1 MHISHAHICS
11 NAILH
16 LRCCRRSALLTCS
29 RNKLRGTLS
38 CGVCQASRVQTDSP
52 ESAIYRNDCETSD
65 RVVAQDELAS
75 SSTETLETGCTTNS
89 GRGGG
94 STSSCVD
101 VWVLPIQSSYKN
113 AVKVLIEQVDRLA
126 DSPDTP
132 QGCVRIEVPLC
143 RGISALQWL
152 KSRVTLDHKKD
163 FSVYFSSKVSSA
175 PDTEGSLAAETFFK
189 DVRSVAGVGAA
200 WMWKGA
206 HGCSLDADVMADIRE
221 KTDDV
226 YSRLRAFGGSRFDPG
241 GVVGEEWEPFGSFCF
256 LLPRVE
262 FVEKGNGCVLA
273 CTLAWDSFHDPKKFS
288 SANIGGFN
296 SKDDAIFDAL
306 SYLSTL
312 GEVLPLQASSIVSSM
327 RTSQGSVEH
336 MPDPEGW
343 ESLLDRVQKKL
354 TTSKRHAEAGG
365 IDDYSISATT
375 ALDEY
380 LRNGQKGLDDLLMAS
395 RSNVTNRDEKSA
407 SSSKNDGLVK
417 LVLARRTN
425 MIFDED
431 IDCCELLASLQEKDP
446 KAYQFMLRLPSGQCF
461 MGCTPER
468 LYARS
473 GSSVVSEAVAGTRG
487 RGPGGDIE
495 KDFWLA
501 FDLLQSQKDGLEFQL
516 VRESIAE
523 IFEKLCK
530 DVNIEVEKSVLKQGS
545 VQHLYGRI
553 AGSLKEGVDDLS
565 LVRELHPTPAVC
577 GQPDEDALCLL
588 RSYESFDRG
597 LYAGPF
603 GWFAKNAADIAVAIR
618 STLIDN
624 RDSEKTLVSLFAGV
638 GIVPGSITQSEWNEL
653 DLKISQ
659 FTNIFSNS
667 TKERI
672 LGSQNLSIL
681 SAQMMVEEL
690 CRCGCNTFCIA
701 PGSRS
706 SPLTLAIAQHP
717 RARLIPGIDERS
729 LGFWALGHGKATGR
743 PCVVVTSSGT
753 AVANLLPAVVEA
765 SQSNVPMILMTADR
779 PAELRDTGSNQT
791 INQVGIFGHYVRWE
805 ADLIPP
811 SEDVPLRKS
820 ISAISNAVRTS
831 TSEMCSGP
839 VHLNCQFREPLN
851 PVSVKWD
858 PPTVLQGL
866 DQWIS
871 GKEPLTRLENKFAQM
886 SSVAAIDH
894 GILHEILQCRKGLL
908 IVGELADP
916 EDVTAAKQI
925 SRILGW
931 PIVAD
936 ILSGL
941 RVGHAHGSKNEHMV
955 NYMDHVLLSEKHWSL
970 IKPDIV
976 LHLGSRLTSKRVLNF
991 LEWSALQNDD
1001 GGLCSKWIL
1010 ADRKKTRYDPSH
1022 LLHLRIEC
1030 PLPNLLE
1037 SLMDGPELTTDHC
1050 QEYSKLLMGANQA
1063 VERAI
1068 EMNIN
1073 SHHTMSEVH
1082 IAKVIDECLP
1092 IGDGLFVG
1100 NSMPIRDLDM
1110 FSGPRSSYHHAEF
1123 PGMPIAAN
1131 RGASGIDGVL
1141 SSAAGYADGL
1151 QRKSTLVI
1159 GDVSFLHD
1167 SNGLNL
1173 LRTGS
1178 MSPALTVVL
1187 INNSG
1192 GGIFNFL
1199 PIAGDVPEDQF
1210 RPLWTT
1216 PQHVDIAGIC
1226 RAQGIPHMRISSLS
1240 ELEKSLKSSWRLN
1253 RHCVLEVVTDIDF
1266 NVSHH
1271 SIIKTEV
1278 TESLDKFFTSH
1289 GHLGTVERVRVSRLS
1304 IPLKKP
1310 LTTSG
1315 GKLCT
1320 HRDVLHLLI
1329 DVICSDCGTRK
1340 VIGEI
1345 APLPGLHAEDIEMA
1359 FLQAQELAKNIQGR
1373 HFMLSSDTLPLKK
1386 RVVGYDR
1393 ILQKMNVVS
1402 LYPSVAFGLEAALW
1416 EAVQQ
1421 DSCPKTSASLG
1432 NGILVSSLLDPHGKT
1447 ENSIRQTARS
1457 IVKSGYSCIKI
1468 KAGRAPCPEDDAQY
1482 LSIVRDEIGQDITL
1496 RVDANQAWTF
1506 DNAMIYAEAVKDV
1519 GIQYIEEP
1527 LSDPTGLYEWS
1538 NYSSI
1543 PVALDEC
1550 IDENF
1555 FSIQTNKGLPDCVKY
1570 AVLKPS
1576 VLGGMSKT
1584 AHICQEFLVNSVQP
1598 VISSSFESPTGLL
1611 HLAKICCELEI
1622 QGKQTHG
1629 ISTESWFAE
1638 DFSQLT
1644 VVDNQRRRMPSN
1656 TMLTFSEVFNF
1667 DVAQTIHVPSFSYT
1681 VDTDDIHWV
1690 VTQFYPSV
1698 DGRCLIPDHRATCS
1712 PIILVH
1718 GMFGSSSEMYHLA
1731 QELAHNHEG
1740 RPILC
1745 VDLPGHGAS
1754 SWKNLG
1760 HSVEQPSF
1768 CMIQAMASS
1777 LMGVLSEFKSCTLIG
1792 YSLGA
1797 RISIMAHLM
1806 YPEGNISEV
1815 ISISGGF
1822 GISDEQERAARVAK
1836 DGKIASSYESS
1847 NRQEFFEMWYDA
1859 PLWDSLRSLD
1869 SFSEYIAEKGKLVK
1883 DENNVLAL
1891 MLKLCSPGKAPP
1903 MRSRILDEGQSN
1915 SSNRRII
1922 FMAGR
1927 KDEKYAGL
1935 VSNLQHDIDSLS
1947 LPCPRLTTKLL
1958 PDVGHAMHLE
1968 NPREVA
1974 NVIKEYLFTS

>member
-11 NAILH
+11 NSTLH
-16 LRCCRRSALLTCS
+16 LRCCRRSAFLTCI
-29 RNKLRGTLS
+29 RNSLRGTRS
-38 CGVCQASRVQTDSP
+38 YGVCQASRLQTDSA
-52 ESAIYRNDCETSD
+52 ESSIYRNDVEASD
-65 RVVAQDELAS
+65 RVVSVDDVAS
-75 SSTETLETGCTTNS
+75 SSTETLETGCSTSS
-89 GRGGG
+89 GSGGG
-94 STSSCVD
+94 STSSSVD
-101 VWVLPIQSSYKN
+101 VWVSPIQSSYKK
-113 AVKVLIEQVDRLA
+113 AVKVLIEQVGRLA
-126 DSPDTP
+126 DFPDTR

-152 KSRVTLDHKKD
+152 KSRESVNHKKD
-163 FSVYFSSKVSSA
+163 FSVYFSSKMSSA
-175 PDTEGSLAAETFFK
+175 PDTEGSLAAEAFFT
-189 DVRSVAGVGAA
+189 DVKSVAGVGAA
-200 WMWKGA
+200 WMWKGV
-206 HGCSLDADVMADIRE
+206 HGCSLDADVMGDIRE
-221 KTDDV
+221 KTDDAH
-226 YSRLRAFGGSRFDPG
+226 SRLRAFGGSRFDPG
-241 GVVGEEWEPFGSFCF
+241 GVVGEEWEAFGSFCF

-288 SANIGGFN
+288 TVNIGGFN
-296 SKDDAIFDAL
+296 SRDDAIRDAL
-306 SYLSTL
+306 QYLSML
-312 GEVLPLQASSIVSSM
+312 GEVLPLQASSAVSSM
-327 RTSQGSVEH
+327 GKSHSRVEH
-336 MPDPEGW
+336 TPDLEGW

-354 TTSKRHAEAGG
+354 TTSKSHVVAGG
-365 IDDYSISATT
+365 VDDYSISATT

-380 LRNGQKGLDDLLMAS
+380 LRNGQKGLDDLLAAS
-395 RSNVTNRDEKSA
+395 RSNAMDKDKKAV

-431 IDCCELLASLQEKDP
+431 IDCCDLLASIQEKDP

-516 VRESIAE
+516 VRESIAD

-553 AGSLKEGVDDLS
+553 AGSLEQGVDDLS

-597 LYAGPF
+597 FYAGPF

-618 STLIDN
+618 STLISN
-624 RDSEKTLVSLFAGV
+624 RDSENTLVSLFAGV

-791 INQVGIFGHYVRWE
+791 INQVSIFGNYVRWE

-820 ISAISNAVRTS
+820 ISAISNAIRTS

-851 PVSVKWD
+851 PAIIGWN
-858 PPTVLQGL
+858 PATVLQGL
-866 DQWIS
+866 DEWLS
-871 GKEPLTRLENKFAQM
+871 GKEPLTRLENKFMQL

-894 GILHEILQCRKGLL
+894 GTLQEMLQCRRGLL
-908 IVGELADP
+908 VVGEIGDPAD
-916 EDVTAAKQI
+916 VAAAKQI

-936 ILSGL
+936 VLSGL
-941 RVGHAHGSKNEHMV
+941 RVGYAHGSKNENMV
-955 NYMDHVLLSEKHWSL
+955 NYMDHVLLSEKHWKT

-976 LHLGSRLTSKRVLNF
+976 LHLGSRLTSKRILNF
-991 LEWSALQNDD
+991 LEWSALQSDEGSVNT
-1001 GGLCSKWIL
+1001 KWIL
-1010 ADRKKTRYDPSH
+1010 ADRKNTRYDPSH

-1030 PLPNLLE
+1030 PLPTLLE
-1037 SLMDGPELTTDHC
+1037 SLMDGLDKTTDHC
-1050 QEYSKLLMGANQA
+1050 QEYSKLLMGANKA

-1068 EMNIN
+1068 EIAIST

-1082 IAKVIDECLP
+1082 VAKVISECLP

-1110 FSGPRSSYHHAEF
+1110 FSAPRSLQQDAEF

-1226 RAQGIPHMRISSLS
+1226 RAQGIPHMRVSSLS
-1240 ELEKSLKSSWRLN
+1240 DLEKSLKSSWSLN
-1253 RHCVLEVVTDIDF
+1253 RHCVLEVVTDIEL
-1266 NVSHH
+1266 NVNHH
-1271 SIIKTEV
+1271 SIIKKEV
-1278 TESLDKFFTSH
+1278 TESLDQFFASQ
-1289 GHLGTVERVRVSRLS
+1289 GHLGTVKRVRVTRLS

-1310 LTTSG
+1310 LTTSS

-1320 HRDVLHLLI
+1320 HRDVLHLLM
-1329 DVICSDCGTRK
+1329 DVICSDGGTRN

-1345 APLPGLHAEDIEMA
+1345 APLPGLHAENIEMA
-1359 FLQAQELAKNIQGR
+1359 FLQAQELAKNIQGH
-1373 HFMLSSDTLPLKK
+1373 HFMLSLAKMPLKE
-1386 RVVGYDR
+1386 RVVGYGR
-1393 ILQKMNVVS
+1393 ILEKINAPS

-1421 DSCPKTSASLG
+1421 DPCAKTNACMG
-1432 NGILVSSLLDPHGKT
+1432 KGILVSSLLDPHGKT
-1447 ENSIRQTARS
+1447 EDMIRQAAKS
-1457 IVKSGYSCIKI
+1457 IVQSGYSCIKI
-1468 KAGRAPCPEDDAQY
+1468 KAGRAPCPEDDAKY
-1482 LSIVRDEIGQDITL
+1482 LSIVRDEVGQDIAL

-1506 DNAMIYAEAVKDV
+1506 DNAMIYAEAVKDI

-1527 LSDPTGLYEWS
+1527 LSNPTGLYEWS
-1538 NYSSI
+1538 KYSSI

-1550 IDENF
+1550 IDKNF
-1555 FSIQTNKGLPDCVKY
+1555 FSAQINKGLPDCVKY
-1570 AVLKPS
+1570 GVLKPS
-1576 VLGGMSKT
+1576 VLCGMSKT
-1584 AHICQEFLVNSVQP
+1584 AHICQEFLANSVQP
-1598 VISSSFESPTGLL
+1598 VISSSFESPVGLL
-1611 HLAKICCELEI
+1611 HLAKICSELGI
-1622 QGKQTHG
+1622 QGEYTHG

-1638 DFSQLT
+1638 DFSRLT
-1644 VVDNQRRRMPSN
+1644 VVDDQHRRMPSN
-1656 TMLTFSEVFNF
+1656 IMLTFSDVFSF
-1667 DVAQTIHVPSFSYT
+1667 DAAETISIPSFSYV
-1681 VDTDDIHWV
+1681 VDTEDIRWA
-1690 VTQFYPSV
+1690 VTQFYPGV
-1698 DGRCLIPDHRATCS
+1698 DGRCFIPDHRATCS
-1712 PIILVH
+1712 PIILLH

-1731 QELAHNHEG
+1731 HELEQNSEG
-1740 RPILC
+1740 RPVLC
-1745 VDLPGHGAS
+1745 VDLPGHGGS
-1754 SWKNLG
+1754 IWKNVG
-1760 HSVEQPSF
+1760 QSVGQPSF
-1768 CMIQAMASS
+1768 CMIQTMASS
-1777 LMGVLSEFKSCTLIG
+1777 LMDVLGEFKSCTLIG

-1797 RISIMAHLM
+1797 RVSMMTHLM
-1806 YPEGNISEV
+1806 YPEGHISEV
-1815 ISISGGF
+1815 ISISGGL
-1822 GISDEQERAARVAK
+1822 GISDEQERAERVAK
-1836 DGKIASSYESS
+1836 DANIASAYESS
-1847 NRQEFFEMWYDA
+1847 SRQEFFRMWYSA
-1859 PLWDSLRSLD
+1859 PLWDSLRSLNG
-1869 SFSEYIAEKGKLVK
+1869 FSEYIAEKSKLVE

-1891 MLKLCSPGKAPP
+1891 MLKHCSPGRAPP
-1903 MRSRILDEGQSN
+1903 IRYRILDQSN
-1915 SSNRRII
+1915 LPNGRII

-1927 KDEKYAGL
+1927 KDEKYASA
-1935 VSNLQHDIDSLS
+1935 VSDLQVDIDLLS
-1947 LPCPRLTTKLL
+1947 PPSPRLRTTLL
-1958 PDVGHAMHLE
+1958 ADVGHAMHLE
-1968 NPREVA
+1968 NPKMVAEV
-1974 NVIKEYLFTS
+1974 IQEYLFSS